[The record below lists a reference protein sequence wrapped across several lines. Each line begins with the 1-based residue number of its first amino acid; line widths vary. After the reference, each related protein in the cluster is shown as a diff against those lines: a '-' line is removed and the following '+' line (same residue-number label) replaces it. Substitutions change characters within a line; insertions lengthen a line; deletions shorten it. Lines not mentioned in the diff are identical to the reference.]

1 MLIIFKSSFQSVVS
15 ICYTNYI
22 YIHKNLYLYRL
33 YIYIHTHYVYMLH
46 TNYRNFKNKSQS
58 IPAVL
63 RVEFSFRFLF
73 ISFNIKVSNFYSP
86 ALQPYKMKLSD

>member
-1 MLIIFKSSFQSVVS
+1 MQ
-15 ICYTNYI
+15 
-22 YIHKNLYLYRL
+22 
-33 YIYIHTHYVYMLH
+33 YMLH

-86 ALQPYKMKLSD
+86 ALQPYSCLTKPSKKEIYTSYCINNKIKCSA